1 MVFLFFCQNCET
13 RFTETIDIK
22 PKFLPRFLRNL
33 ERAGDTI
40 LCCECQSKK
49 INDDAAAPKKLET
62 VCVCDLY
69 DGSTMTNSR

>member
-1 MVFLFFCQNCET
+1 MVFVFYCQNCES

-33 ERAGDTI
+33 ERADDTI

-49 INDDAAAPKKLET
+49 INETAPVAAKLET

-69 DGSTMTNSR
+69 DRSTMTNSR